1 MANQKRKTLQA
12 ANGTQVDWSRIRRE
26 FPRLITK
33 RDEEKTNAI
42 QYCFWGAIL
51 NFPDQL
57 WSSLEASSACKLLAS
72 MRSSKS
78 FGFNICVA
86 DSNFLDK
93 LNEYSSEHVWVS
105 SIKKDSNN

>member
-42 QYCFWGAIL
+42 QYCF
-51 NFPDQL
+51 
-57 WSSLEASSACKLLAS
+57 
-72 MRSSKS
+72 
-78 FGFNICVA
+78 
-86 DSNFLDK
+86 
-93 LNEYSSEHVWVS
+93 
-105 SIKKDSNN
+105 